1 MLTSL
6 SLKRVLEEPYIYA
19 NDWLLVFFFVD
30 DSILMY
36 RPKDRAKAQE
46 FKV

>member
-6 SLKRVLEEPYIYA
+6 GLKRVPEEPYIYA

-36 RPKDRAKAQE
+36 QPKDRAKA
-46 FKV
+46 